1 MFGRKNNVNG
11 IKNIIGSDDIN
22 GSKTINGF
30 KDVNGSNTIKEAKD
44 YLALKAENE
53 ELKYELERYKWQM
66 EQIEKQEQEIRE
78 LHQNTRRLKHDMRNH
93 LMVIASY
100 INNGEYEEV
109 KTYTSDILD
118 RLNTVQSY
126 VETGNQVLNHIL
138 NEKLNAARRTG
149 IDVKAQVE
157 KVEFAKMKG
166 IDFAA
171 VFGNILDN
179 AIEASAREEKKE
191 ISIKI
196 FTKKG
201 YDAISVKNKIT
212 ESILENNPDL
222 NSTKAE
228 AEAHGYGLK
237 QVRETVEAY
246 EGMVDFFEEDGFFC
260 VNVFI
265 PKKQ

>member
-11 IKNIIGSDDIN
+11 IKRAS
-22 GSKTINGF
+22 GF
-30 KDVNGSNTIKEAKD
+30 KAVNGSNDSNDSNTINEADD

-138 NEKLNAARRTG
+138 NEKLNAARRAG

-171 VFGNILDN
+171 VFGNVLDN
-179 AIEASAREEKKE
+179 AIEASVKEEKKE

-201 YDAISVKNKIT
+201 YDAISVKNKIV
-212 ESILENNPDL
+212 ESVLENNPDL

-246 EGMVDFFEEDGFFC
+246 EGMVDFFEEEGFFC
-260 VNVFI
+260 VNIFI
-265 PKKQ
+265 PKK

>member
-1 MFGRKNNVNG
+1 MSKRGLFGRKNDVENV
-11 IKNIIGSDDIN
+11 
-22 GSKTINGF
+22 
-30 KDVNGSNTIKEAKD
+30 KESEEI
-44 YLALKAENE
+44 LALKAENE

-118 RLNTVQSY
+118 RLSTVQSY

-138 NEKLNAARRTG
+138 NEKLNTARSAG
-149 IDVKAQVE
+149 IGVKAQVE

-179 AIEASAREEKKE
+179 AIEASEREDKKE

-196 FTKKG
+196 FSKKG
-201 YDAISVKNKIT
+201 YDAISVKNKIAK
-212 ESILENNPDL
+212 SVLEDNPDL
-222 NSTKAE
+222 NSTKDE
-228 AEAHGYGLK
+228 KDAHGYGLK

-265 PKKQ
+265 PSV